1 MFSSLLLSCSSTID
15 SWKNR
20 GAHRIGASISQH
32 WASGTI
38 RCFSTLCYSGYIEH
52 GSLCQV
58 QTKLHTRIPVWLKG
72 IKWQTACRVPGECGA
87 GVALWSR
94 TIFFHILKRGLEWP
108 RAWELELPWFSTIS
122 CSYREVLYRY
132 PDFPLNLCHS
142 RCWENPQKQAEKCW
156 LGLPWSWWW
165 WMQTCCPLSLG
176 CQWGSPSWWTFSSWK
191 WSCHHPHLLYFH
203 WHCVPSCVRTYVV
216 TRSDRHHLSHCVS
229 FSFAKQHRWL
239 GIAGG

>member
-38 RCFSTLCYSGYIEH
+38 RCFSTLCYSGCIEH

-72 IKWQTACRVPGECGA
+72 IKWQMACRVPGECGG

-94 TIFFHILKRGLEWP
+94 TIFFHILKKGARVTQGMGAGAAMVQHHILFVQRSALQVP
-108 RAWELELPWFSTIS
+108 R
-122 CSYREVLYRY
+122 
-132 PDFPLNLCHS
+132 FPLKPLPQQMLGESPEAGRKMLVRVTLKLVVMDANLLS
-142 RCWENPQKQAEKCW
+142 AVS
-156 LGLPWSWWW
+156 GLP
-165 WMQTCCPLSLG
+165 M
-176 CQWGSPSWWTFSSWK
+176 
-191 WSCHHPHLLYFH
+191 
-203 WHCVPSCVRTYVV
+203 R
-216 TRSDRHHLSHCVS
+216 
-229 FSFAKQHRWL
+229 
-239 GIAGG
+239 